1 MALVPLV
8 RTFLAE
14 LTARH
19 ESEPH
24 RMAVLG
30 LLVGAV
36 LVTAGLVRSNPVE
49 ARRVAIPIEIAILNQ
64 PEPSPTAL
72 VAGSGAGTYRD
83 LESSKN
89 VVVTVNRGDN
99 MSLVFDRAG
108 LSGAE
113 LQSLLDSDKG
123 AAALRNIFPGQTL
136 TFSVN
141 ERRQLTELRFAKSA
155 LETTVFTKEGGSFR
169 MLSEMK
175 EPELRH
181 TFRHAVV
188 QSSLF
193 NAGVQAGVSNQMI
206 LELANVFGGVMDFA
220 LDPRKGDTFSVLYE
234 ERFVDGEKI
243 GEGAVIAAEYVN
255 EGRRYSA
262 YRFVDESGRSGY
274 FSTDGV
280 SMRKA
285 FLRSPLDFTR
295 VTSNFNMRRMHP
307 IARIIR
313 PHRGVDY
320 GAPTGTPVYSS
331 GDGRVLES
339 GYSRGNGNYVYVQHD
354 GQITTRYLHL
364 HKRLVK
370 KGQRVE
376 QGQTIGTVGATG
388 LATGP
393 HLHYEFLVSG
403 VQKNPR
409 SVLDNLPRARSLG
422 GKELA
427 RFRSGIA
434 GFDAQLTTYTK
445 AWELAVASN
454 DG

>member
-1 MALVPLV
+1 
-8 RTFLAE
+8 
-14 LTARH
+14 
-19 ESEPH
+19 
-24 RMAVLG
+24 
-30 LLVGAV
+30 
-36 LVTAGLVRSNPVE
+36 
-49 ARRVAIPIEIAILNQ
+49 
-64 PEPSPTAL
+64 
-72 VAGSGAGTYRD
+72 
-83 LESSKN
+83 
-89 VVVTVNRGDN
+89 
-99 MSLVFDRAG
+99 
-108 LSGAE
+108 
-113 LQSLLDSDKG
+113 
-123 AAALRNIFPGQTL
+123 
-136 TFSVN
+136 
-141 ERRQLTELRFAKSA
+141 
-155 LETTVFTKEGGSFR
+155 
-169 MLSEMK
+169 
-175 EPELRH
+175 
-181 TFRHAVV
+181 
-188 QSSLF
+188 
-193 NAGVQAGVSNQMI
+193 
-206 LELANVFGGVMDFA
+206 
-220 LDPRKGDTFSVLYE
+220 
-234 ERFVDGEKI
+234 
-243 GEGAVIAAEYVN
+243 
-255 EGRRYSA
+255 
-262 YRFVDESGRSGY
+262 
-274 FSTDGV
+274 
-280 SMRKA
+280 MRKA

-339 GYSRGNGNYVYVQHD
+339 GYGRGNGNYVYVQHD

-409 SVLDNLPRARSLG
+409 SVLDNLPRARSLS